1 MQLPRTQVRERTGR
15 AEDPSAI
22 FVAIV
27 VPLTEKTSL
36 FG

>member
-1 MQLPRTQVRERTGR
+1 MQLPRTQVRERIGR

-22 FVAIV
+22 FVAIAI
-27 VPLTEKTSL
+27 PLTGKTSL